1 MQYQEET
8 MQKTSTLHARVGML
22 GALVTCVTVA
32 ACADRVTGPEPAQTA
47 TDVAL
52 RREGTRVKC
61 DPDNGG
67 ITLPSGFCAVVVA
80 DQVGR
85 ARHLDL
91 TRDGDA
97 YVAIDDATHPGG
109 VLALRDR
116 NGDGRADEQV
126 YFGDPR
132 ANGIVVTD
140 EFLYVG
146 YRDRIVRWR
155 LHSRDLVP
163 SGAPEIVV
171 SGLPATGDHAR
182 KNIQIDDNGNMYV
195 NIGSASN
202 SCQVANRVA
211 QSPGVDPCP
220 ELPIRAGVW
229 RFRADQVGQTQ
240 ASGIRFATGLRNM
253 EALRWDETRKAL
265 FGVQHGRDHLNDHF
279 PQFFTPQDGADL
291 PSEEF
296 IRIDLG
302 DDNGWPY
309 CYHDWK
315 KNLKLLAPEYG
326 GNGNIVGSRCATKER
341 PLLAFPG
348 HWAPN
353 DLLFYTGSQFP
364 SRFTEGA
371 FVAFHGGFDRS
382 PLPNEGFNVV
392 FAPFGRRGPEGGWEV
407 FADNFIGNSQ
417 NPPADAEHR
426 PMGLAE
432 GPDGS
437 LYITDDDGGRIWR
450 VVFRGED
457 R

>member
-1 MQYQEET
+1 MHT
-8 MQKTSTLHARVGML
+8 TSWWYSRARAL
-22 GALVTCVTVA
+22 GSLATCFTVV
-32 ACADRVTGPEPAQTA
+32 ACADRVTGPEALEGGTE
-47 TDVAL
+47 VSL
-52 RREGTRVKC
+52 RRSAARVEC
-61 DPDNGG
+61 DAGNGG

-85 ARHLDL
+85 ARHLGV
-91 TRDGDA
+91 TQKGDA
-97 YVAIDDATHPGG
+97 YVAIGDATHGGG

-116 NGDGRADEQV
+116 DGDGRAETLA
-126 YFGDPR
+126 YFGEPS
-132 ANGIVVTD
+132 ANGIVVTN

-155 LHSRDLVP
+155 LHSNDLLP
-163 SGAPEIVV
+163 RGAPEVVV
-171 SGLPATGDHAR
+171 SGLPSNGDHFR
-182 KNIQIDDNGNMYV
+182 KNMQLDDRGNMYV

-202 SCQVANRVA
+202 SCQVVNRVA

-220 ELPIRAGVW
+220 ELPTRAGVW
-229 RFRADQVGQTQ
+229 RFSATRTGQTQ
-240 ASGIRFATGLRNM
+240 ADGIRFATGLRNM
-253 EALRWDETRKAL
+253 EALRWDEGRGVL
-265 FGVQHGRDHLNDHF
+265 FGVQHGRDHLNDNW
-279 PQFFTPQDGADL
+279 PQFYTPQDGADL

-296 IRIDLG
+296 IRIDQG

-315 KNLKLLAPEYG
+315 KSLKLLAPEYG
-326 GNGNIVGSRCATKER
+326 GEGTIVGPRCADKET

-353 DLLFYTGSQFP
+353 DLLFYGGRQFP
-364 SRFTEGA
+364 SRFRGGA
-371 FVAFHGGFDRS
+371 FVAFHGGFDRA

-392 FAPFGRRGPEGGWEV
+392 FVPFGGQAPVGGWEV
-407 FADNFIGNSQ
+407 FADGFIGNST

-437 LYITDDDGGRIWR
+437 LYISDDDGGRIWR
-450 VVFRGED
+450 VVFTGSSR
-457 R
+457 

>member
-1 MQYQEET
+1 MHT
-8 MQKTSTLHARVGML
+8 TSCWHSRARAL
-22 GALVTCVTVA
+22 GSLATCITIV
-32 ACADRVTGPEPAQTA
+32 ACADRATGPE
-47 TDVAL
+47 AL
-52 RREGTRVKC
+52 DAGTEVSLRSSANRVEC
-61 DPDNGG
+61 DDGNGG
-67 ITLPSGFCAVVVA
+67 ITLPPGFCAVVVA

-85 ARHLDL
+85 ARHLGV
-91 TRDGDA
+91 THKGDA
-97 YVAIDDATHPGG
+97 YVAIGDATHGGG

-116 NGDGRADEQV
+116 DGDGRAETQA
-126 YFGDPR
+126 YFGEPN
-132 ANGIVVTD
+132 ANGIVVTK

-146 YRDRIVRWR
+146 YRDRIERWR
-155 LHSRDLVP
+155 LHSNELLPR
-163 SGAPEIVV
+163 GTPEVV
-171 SGLPATGDHAR
+171 VGGLPSTGDHFR
-182 KNIQIDDNGNMYV
+182 KNMQLDGRGNMYV

-220 ELPIRAGVW
+220 ELPVRAGVW
-229 RFRADQVGQTQ
+229 RFDANRTGQTP
-240 ASGIRFATGLRNM
+240 ADGIRFATGLRNM
-253 EALRWDETRKAL
+253 EALRWDATRGAL
-265 FGVQHGRDHLNDHF
+265 FGVQHGRDHLNDHW
-279 PQFFTPQDGADL
+279 PQFYTPQDGADL

-296 IRIDLG
+296 IRIDAG

-315 KNLKLLAPEYG
+315 KGLKLLAPEYG
-326 GNGNIVGSRCATKER
+326 GDGTIVGPRCADKEI

-353 DLLFYTGSQFP
+353 DLLFYAGRQFP
-364 SRFTEGA
+364 SRFTRGA
-371 FVAFHGGFDRS
+371 FVAFHGGFDRA

-392 FAPFGRRGPEGGWEV
+392 FVPFAGQTPAGGWEV
-407 FADNFIGNSQ
+407 FADGFIGNST

-437 LYITDDDGGRIWR
+437 MYISDDDGGRIWR
-450 VVFRGED
+450 VVFRGRD